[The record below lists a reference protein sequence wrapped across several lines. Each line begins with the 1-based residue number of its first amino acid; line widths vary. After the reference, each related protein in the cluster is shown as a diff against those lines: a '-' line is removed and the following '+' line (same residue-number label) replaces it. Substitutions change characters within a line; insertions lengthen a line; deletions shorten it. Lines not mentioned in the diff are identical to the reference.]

1 MAEKLPELNVDI
13 TAKNETQS
21 AIDQIKKELAGLV
34 HQAEHVG
41 HATEHMSHPHV
52 FAELTEHVDILK
64 EHFTGLRGS
73 IGEVGMSVTELLP
86 ALAALGA
93 AGSLVALFETAE
105 HVAEAYGELAHT
117 AESLGMEAQQLHE
130 LQIVA
135 KLTDTNV
142 EGMGKSIGRLNKV
155 LGETVAGKNKDAAAL
170 FSHLHLNP
178 RSFKD
183 GADAL
188 PALAN
193 AFEHTKDATVRAR
206 MAFVLF
212 GRAGVDMIPL
222 LMKGGDALREKT
234 KDAARLGIDF
244 APYAEGLEHY
254 NEAQKSLNVSVQGF
268 TDLLGGKLAPVLAP
282 LVEEATDFVL
292 ANREWITGDIAGG
305 VREFSGYLKEVPW
318 REVEDDI
325 RAASKEAGEFVT
337 AIGGPKV
344 AIEVLAGV
352 MVLKGVLF
360 LAEPIRE
367 AAALAKSVGEL
378 AIKLVTELVPA
389 WGKVGTAAAEAGAA
403 EGVAAEVHA
412 LKPGP
417 AVAAG
422 AGQIAHEAE
431 DAGAAA
437 AVSGSFARNAGR
449 VAKAMPVIGTGV
461 VIASEVAP
469 VLDQLAHNFDAS
481 HPWSANLDHEFFSAL
496 DGDGKVHEPTHRG
509 GQAGGHRDYG
519 TPGTGRQPVHANPDA
534 PGVGTM
540 VDHITDYLPRPAWNA
555 HPGYSFLDHTL
566 PQVAPRAGG
575 FAMPQTL
582 PQVPS
587 ASDRPAPDPAKTD
600 ITIRVLGLPGQTMID
615 TVNTGPI
622 GNVDVKNLG
631 QAWNPF

>member
-1 MAEKLPELNVDI
+1 MAEKVPELTVDI
-13 TAKNETQS
+13 TAKNDTQA
-21 AIDQIKKELAGLV
+21 AIDQIKRELAGLA

-52 FAELTEHVDILK
+52 FAELSEHVDLLK

-93 AGSLVALFETAE
+93 AGSLVALFETTE

-117 AESLGMEAQQLHE
+117 AEALGMEAQQLHE

-135 KLTDTNV
+135 KLTDTSV
-142 EGMGKSIGRLNKV
+142 EGMGKSIGKLNKV
-155 LGETVAGKNKDAAAL
+155 LGETVSGKNKDAAAL
-170 FSHLHLNP
+170 FAHLHINP
-178 RSFKD
+178 RSFHD

-206 MAFVLF
+206 MAFTLF
-212 GRAGVDMIPL
+212 GKAGVDMIPL
-222 LMKGGDALREKT
+222 LMKGGDALREKM
-234 KDAARLGIDF
+234 KDASRLGIDF
-244 APYAEGLEHY
+244 KPYAEGLEHY

-305 VREFSGYLKEVPW
+305 VREFANYLKEIPW
-318 REVEDDI
+318 HEVGEDI
-325 RAASKEAGEFVT
+325 RVAATDASDFVK

-344 AIEVLAGV
+344 AIEALAGV
-352 MVLKGVLF
+352 MALKGVLF

-367 AAALAKSVGEL
+367 AAALARSVGAL
-378 AIKLVTELVPA
+378 AFKLVSELVPA
-389 WGKVGTAAAEAGAA
+389 WAKVETAAASAGAEEA
-403 EGVAAEVHA
+403 VAAEVHA
-412 LKPGP
+412 LKAGP
-417 AVAAG
+417 AAAG
-422 AGQIAHEAE
+422 AHQI
-431 DAGAAA
+431 AGAAA
-437 AVSGSFARNAGR
+437 AGHAAEEAEAAGAVAAGSRFSGLARGAGR
-449 VAKAMPVIGTGV
+449 VAKAVPLIGTGV

-469 VLDQLAHNFDAS
+469 VLDQVAHGFDAA
-481 HPWSANLDHEFFSAL
+481 HPWAANLDHAFTSAL
-496 DGDGKVHEPTHRG
+496 AGDGGVHQPTQRG
-509 GQAGGHRDYG
+509 AQAGGHRDYG
-519 TPGTGRQPVHANPDA
+519 TPGTGRQPVHANPNA

-540 VDHITDYLPRPAWNA
+540 VDHVTDYLPRPAWDAN
-555 HPGYSFLDHTL
+555 PGYSFLDR
-566 PQVAPRAGG
+566 P
-575 FAMPQTL
+575 L
-582 PQVPS
+582 PQVPPV
-587 ASDRPAPDPAKTD
+587 ADRVTAPDPAKTD
-600 ITIRVLGLPGQTMID
+600 ITIRVVGLPTQSLID

-622 GNVDVKNLG
+622 GKVDVKNLG